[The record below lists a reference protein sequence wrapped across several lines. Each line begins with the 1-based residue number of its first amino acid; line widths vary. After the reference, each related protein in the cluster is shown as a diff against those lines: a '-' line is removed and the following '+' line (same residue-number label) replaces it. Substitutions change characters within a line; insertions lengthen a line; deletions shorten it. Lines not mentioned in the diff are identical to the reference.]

1 MRCDI
6 CIDVNDVAE
15 AVRFYGEGI
24 GAACG
29 LLLQGLFP
37 SVRTT

>member
-1 MRCDI
+1 MKCDI

-24 GAACG
+24 GLPVVKQDQEWAPMKIG
-29 LLLQGLFP
+29 E
-37 SVRTT
+37 